1 MNRSI
6 NIRIRRSSSQIFIRS
21 RKLEFQAHD
30 SMVEQWVSLFFS
42 VANKSADYF
51 HRYRKNCVYYNIIPV
66 TFNLINVNH
75 VNCRPKKRKK
85 ELPASVKGRAI
96 TPRCDVS
103 DSKRERENLLV
114 LIGRAITKTKMRERE
129 RERGKINNCRGIKG
143 EGQVY
148 VKEESKFTGAFE
160 RNDPLVAC
168 EPPFFATFSI
178 YAYSE
183 NSFHSFFR
191 ARCKLQFLF

>member
-21 RKLEFQAHD
+21 RKIEFQAHD

-103 DSKRERENLLV
+103 DSKRERE
-114 LIGRAITKTKMRERE
+114 REREFARFDRSSNYEDKDE
-129 RERGKINNCRGIKG
+129 RERGEK
-143 EGQVY
+143 
-148 VKEESKFTGAFE
+148 
-160 RNDPLVAC
+160 
-168 EPPFFATFSI
+168 
-178 YAYSE
+178 
-183 NSFHSFFR
+183 
-191 ARCKLQFLF
+191 

>member
-21 RKLEFQAHD
+21 RKIEFQAHD

-42 VANKSADYF
+42 VANKSVDYF

-103 DSKRERENLLV
+103 DSKRERE
-114 LIGRAITKTKMRERE
+114 RERICSFWSVEQLRRQRWE
-129 RERGKINNCRGIKG
+129 RERGEK
-143 EGQVY
+143 
-148 VKEESKFTGAFE
+148 
-160 RNDPLVAC
+160 
-168 EPPFFATFSI
+168 
-178 YAYSE
+178 
-183 NSFHSFFR
+183 
-191 ARCKLQFLF
+191 